1 MKKKIKTKVLFKD
14 QQNWQAVSYSKKK
27 CNSKRL

>member
-1 MKKKIKTKVLFKD
+1 MKKKTIKTKVVLFKD

-27 CNSKRL
+27 IQF